1 MAPSGP
7 LVANALTVPLN
18 GDAPLSLSANI
29 DVASSLPTPSSGN
42 DGLPTPRHAL
52 DMLVFVLRNVDNP
65 VNFPIEVR
73 INTCTFFLQLPR
85 FAPAASLAKIW
96 DAVVP
101 VVQQVIED
109 SEGIKEEEKL
119 VKAAN
124 VLLENWKRPQVT
136 SA

>member
-1 MAPSGP
+1 
-7 LVANALTVPLN
+7 
-18 GDAPLSLSANI
+18 
-29 DVASSLPTPSSGN
+29 
-42 DGLPTPRHAL
+42 
-52 DMLVFVLRNVDNP
+52 MLVFVLRNVDNP

-73 INTCTFFLQLPR
+73 INFLQLPR

-101 VVQQVIED
+101 VVRQVIED